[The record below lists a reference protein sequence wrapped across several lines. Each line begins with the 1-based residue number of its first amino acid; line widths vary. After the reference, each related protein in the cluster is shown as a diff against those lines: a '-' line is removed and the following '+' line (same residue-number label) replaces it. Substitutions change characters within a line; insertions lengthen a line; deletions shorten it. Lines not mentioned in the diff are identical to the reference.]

1 MGGVILWK
9 YCAWLALFSSPAIPL
24 IFAWRSFFIGDR
36 SHRLGTLI
44 PTAIA
49 SVSLLWFDAA
59 MADYRF
65 VGPLYGFLRYAVTG
79 GNLGVVLLCA
89 LFCVV
94 TSFRRR
100 ARAVRLATGLACL
113 MLAAEWTRLG
123 IIFR

>member
-1 MGGVILWK
+1 MGDTILWK

-24 IFAWRSFFIGDR
+24 LFAARALLRGDS
-36 SHRLGTLI
+36 SHRLGTLV

-49 SVSLLWFDAA
+49 GASLLWFDAA

-65 VGPLYGFLRYAVTG
+65 VGPLHGFFRYVITG
-79 GNLGVVLLCA
+79 GNLGTVLLCA
-89 LFCVV
+89 LFCLI
-94 TSFRRR
+94 TSFRRG
-100 ARAVRLATGLACL
+100 ARAARLATALACL